1 MASASHQ
8 TLVLSSTSCNINLVP
23 SHQPAPLPDLR
34 HSCCVVRFCAAAAY
48 YSIQSTEHPRNLD
61 RRSASPIYQT
71 IGASIFHS
79 FHRQFR
85 DIPMKSFTAT
95 TSTTLLL
102 LVCTFLSLLLSTRGF
117 APAIPQYSSSSSSAA
132 AVLRRSTEAS
142 SISGRSI
149 ATLSP
154 LSSRQGVRHPHQ
166 SDTTRLYMSSLE
178 KSKVTKKSVLV
189 KDRTETQ
196 PAEQKKKEEQWRVVL
211 HNDEVH
217 TFNYVIRSLCKVIGT
232 LDRKA
237 AFEICVQTHGI
248 GKATVTKTW
257 KKQAEQFCLGLQ
269 RQGLTVSISPD
280 EDFEGGHSGGG
291 L

>member
-1 MASASHQ
+1 MKLPERQILLPFLSFLLLMFSACQ
-8 TLVLSSTSCNINLVP
+8 AFGPCL
-23 SHQPAPLPDLR
+23 
-34 HSCCVVRFCAAAAY
+34 
-48 YSIQSTEHPRNLD
+48 QSTGRAFH
-61 RRSASPIYQT
+61 AVSPSSVT
-71 IGASIFHS
+71 E
-79 FHRQFR
+79 
-85 DIPMKSFTAT
+85 MLAT
-95 TSTTLLL
+95 KPAFVSVAPPPSTTRK
-102 LVCTFLSLLLSTRGF
+102 F
-117 APAIPQYSSSSSSAA
+117 
-132 AVLRRSTEAS
+132 
-142 SISGRSI
+142 
-149 ATLSP
+149 
-154 LSSRQGVRHPHQ
+154 
-166 SDTTRLYMSSLE
+166 DTRLFSSLE
-178 KSKVTKKSVLV
+178 KTKVTKKSVLV
-189 KDRTETQ
+189 KDRTETKPEQ
-196 PAEQKKKEEQWRVVL
+196 QKKKEEQWRVVL